1 MRKHTLVLAAAVV
14 LATTLAGASA
24 QAPTLGKNEPV
35 TVSPEDL
42 QQRIDGRSL
51 PLMFIEEPY

>member
-14 LATTLAGASA
+14 LATALAGAA

>member
-14 LATTLAGASA
+14 LATALAGASA
-24 QAPTLGKNEPV
+24 QAPTLGKSEPV

-42 QQRIDGRSL
+42 QQKIDGRSL